1 MIRLF
6 AAILL
11 LAAAPAAAQRFERAP
26 GTVYHYC
33 TARHDFPLLRAEGR
47 PPVMATRTHG
57 RVETQPWP
65 EAGFERVDGGV
76 EVDGDGSVRDLSIS
90 WVQAG
95 LIGWPYVWRPEIHP
109 IYLIG
114 RFRKVEGVGRAPA
127 NFEPGAL
134 ELEIQVLSERRLR
147 NPLIFRLWRSDQAP
161 GTLALGG
168 EAVIPAWRR
177 SAVATL
183 PWRDL
188 AAFAGGQRQLN
199 YTLSEPA
206 RFPYIRMPRM
216 EARGTLDLSIMP
228 ALLDAFRAAEA
239 AVMRRAADP
248 ARDCQRLVVPEATND
263 ILAD

>member
-1 MIRLF
+1 MLAASLLF
-6 AAILL
+6 
-11 LAAAPAAAQRFERAP
+11 AAAPAAAQRFERAP

-33 TARHDFPLLRAEGR
+33 TARHDFPFLRAQGR
-47 PPVMATRTHG
+47 QPVMATRIHG

-65 EAGFERVDGGV
+65 DAGLERIDGGI
-76 EVDGDGSVRDLSIS
+76 EVYEDGSVRDLNLS
-90 WVQAG
+90 WMQAG
-95 LIGWPYVWRPEIHP
+95 LMGWPYVWRPDIHP

-114 RFRKVEGVGRAPA
+114 KFRKIEGVDRAA
-127 NFEPGAL
+127 TNFEPGAL
-134 ELEIQVLSERRLR
+134 ELQIEILSERRLR
-147 NPLIFRLWRSDQAP
+147 KPLIFRLWRDDQAP

-177 SAVATL
+177 SANLTVF
-183 PWRDL
+183 WRDL
-188 AAFAGGQRQLN
+188 AAYAGGQQQLN

-206 RFPYIRMPRM
+206 RFPYNGVPRM

-239 AVMRRAADP
+239 ALMRRAAN
-248 ARDCQRLVVPEATND
+248 AAHDCQRLVEPEPTVD